1 MNIPLITDLD
11 ALKGHRQQLVDENLR
26 RINKKQLEHHYAVG
40 DQVSIKYHDPNKM
53 EEKLHGPYR
62 IERLYTNGT
71 VRVEI
76 NPGVTIPISI
86 RKLVPY
92 KGP

>member
-11 ALKGHRQQLVDENLR
+11 ALRGRRQQLIDENLR
-26 RINKKQLEHHYAVG
+26 RINKKRLEHHYAVG
-40 DQVSIKYHDPNKM
+40 DKVWIKYHDPNKM